1 MKFMYATAIALIR
14 VKYIFASVTMTPPKD
29 VLTKGDAYKIA
40 VLGDVGGNNDYS
52 VISSLLF
59 SLIVLGVLGCML
71 LVLFAIGKYVLNG
84 NGEAKNELKTT
95 ICHKLMVIIGLASG
109 LAFLNVIRKVAIA
122 LVAA

>member
-1 MKFMYATAIALIR
+1 MEGVGGCIIMEKSRLL
-14 VKYIFASVTMTPPKD
+14 KQS
-29 VLTKGDAYKIA
+29 YKIQK
-40 VLGDVGGNNDYS
+40 
-52 VISSLLF
+52 VIYAIF
-59 SLIVLGVLGCML
+59 RL